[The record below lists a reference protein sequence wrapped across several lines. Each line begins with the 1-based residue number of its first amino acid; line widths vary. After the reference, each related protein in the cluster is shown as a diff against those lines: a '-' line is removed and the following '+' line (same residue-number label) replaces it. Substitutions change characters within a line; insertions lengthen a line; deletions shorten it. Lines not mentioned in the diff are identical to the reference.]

1 MTVAPPPPAPG
12 DGRRPWMIPVMI
24 LLAIL
29 STAGWFRLRV
39 DSTIEPLLGEKSEA
53 RQTFSFLNN
62 SSFASTFVL
71 WFRLRGNGTTDQL
84 FAAADDV
91 EKHLDPQLVKGVI
104 HPPQEADAVDQMMG
118 LLNQAGELL
127 NAEDLK
133 EVEQTTQ
140 PDALRKRMHDCY
152 MQLLRPEG
160 SFMQEMFRKDPL
172 GTNARI
178 LARVSELSKGMGFR
192 VEIKGGRLMN
202 PDGRQLLL
210 ILQTAT
216 GASDFVGSEKLVA
229 ELNQLAA
236 NARHEVEI
244 IPVGA
249 QVHTVDNQRIMQKD
263 MRFAGIANGIIFL
276 ALFLLVSR
284 DWRIASIFLMPLA
297 SIAITIGLCAL
308 VYPNL
313 SIMVIG
319 IALSMAGS
327 AVDYGIFV
335 YTAVTSSKDR
345 QTDMKRIRVP
355 LLISHLTTLG
365 VFLAFLFSAIPAYR
379 QLGWLTSISLVLSL
393 LAALFVLPHFIKP
406 GGKIFLLGSGMPLRK
421 WGHLMVP
428 MTIVGTILVLVGLLY
443 ARKTNFNSDISKL
456 DGISPEARQNED
468 DFQKTWGSTDAQL
481 GLVVVTGKTREE
493 AEEANDKVYALVR
506 PRVAAGEFISLSS
519 FWPSAATRR
528 ANQARW
534 NEFWSKDRIEKFR
547 HDLDIAGEPY
557 GFAADAFQPFFD
569 SLANP
574 PSTDQSPKIVEMLA
588 DHFVAKSGGD
598 YQMLSYFPDTAANE
612 AQMHNLLRNHP
623 EAQIVSRRAL
633 GDAFAQSALS
643 ETYLLVGISSVFII
657 GFLLLLTRS
666 FIRSFLI
673 MLPAFTGLLA
683 MLAVLAAMHFSMN
696 MVTVVAAIAV
706 LALASD
712 YGVFAVY
719 AWENKERLLGQGMA
733 SIHLCALTTATG
745 TAAMIFAHHPALLL
759 VGISLTSGL
768 LGGYTTALFVIPG
781 LCYLLDQFRGRQ
793 GSVS

>member
-1 MTVAPPPPAPG
+1 MNADNST
-12 DGRRPWMIPVMI
+12 GRRTWMITVMI

-29 STAGWFRLRV
+29 SIAGWFRLRV
-39 DSTIEPLLGEKSEA
+39 DSTIEPLLPEKSEA
-53 RQTFSFLNN
+53 RQTFAFLNS

-71 WFRLRGNGTTDQL
+71 WFRLRDGAGTADQL

-91 EKHLDPQLVKGVI
+91 EKHLDPQLVKGVM

-118 LLNQAGELL
+118 LLDEAGELL
-127 NAEDLK
+127 NANDLK

-172 GTNARI
+172 GTNTRI
-178 LARVSELSKGMGFR
+178 LARISELTKGMGFR

-216 GASDFVGSEKLVA
+216 GASDFAGSEKLVA
-229 ELNQLAA
+229 ELNHIAA
-236 NARHEVEI
+236 NAPREVEI

-249 QVHTVDNQRIMQKD
+249 QIHTVDNQRMMQKD
-263 MRFAGIANGIIFL
+263 MRFAGIANGIVFL

-284 DWRIASIFLMPLA
+284 DWRVASIFLMPLL

-308 VYPNL
+308 IYPTL

-345 QTDMKRIRVP
+345 RTDLKRIRVP

-406 GGKIFLLGSGMPLRK
+406 GGKIFLLGSGMPLQK
-421 WGHLMVP
+421 WGKLMVP
-428 MTIVGTILVLVGLLY
+428 MTIVGTVCMLVALFY

-456 DGISPEARQNED
+456 DGISPEARKNEV
-468 DFQKTWGSTDAQL
+468 DFQNTWGRTDAEL
-481 GLVVVTGKTREE
+481 GLVVVSGKTRGQ
-493 AEEANDKVYALVR
+493 AEEANDQIYALLN
-506 PRVAAGEFISLSS
+506 PKLPAGEFVSLSS

-534 NEFWSKDRIEKFR
+534 NQFWSKDRVEKFR
-547 HDLDIAGEPY
+547 HDLDVAGEPF

-569 SLANP
+569 SLAHP
-574 PSTDQSPKIVEMLA
+574 PALDQTPNIVAMLA
-588 DHFVAKSGGD
+588 DHFVAKSGD
-598 YQMLSYFPDTAANE
+598 EYQMLSYFPDTASNVAE
-612 AQMHNLLRNHP
+612 MHKLLRDQP

-633 GDAFAQSALS
+633 ADAFARSALS
-643 ETYLLVGISSVFII
+643 ETWLLVSISSIFII

-683 MLAVLAAMHFSMN
+683 MLAVLAALHFSMN

-719 AWENKERLLGQGMA
+719 AWENKEPLLGQGMA

-745 TAAMIFAHHPALLL
+745 TAALIFAHHPALLL

-781 LCYLLDQFRGRQ
+781 LCFLLDKHRKRKTAIQ
-793 GSVS
+793 